1 MAKSYAVISALFNA
15 TLYMDKATGKPVDAP
30 PVRQSRLMP
39 VDEGSLVAAVQSAIK
54 ASDDTDVWHRN
65 VSYGNASS

>member
-1 MAKSYAVISALFNA
+1 MAKSYTLISALFNA

-39 VDEGSLVAAVQSAIK
+39 VDEGALLLQSK
-54 ASDDTDVWHRN
+54 VLSRHL
-65 VSYGNASS
+65 